1 MNLEDKDFE
10 KFIEQIQIE
19 GFLCLPAV
27 CTEKNYQLEFFER
40 KGSFRMQ
47 FADQKV
53 HLTEM
58 PYLELYSLYTW
69 CGRKFNTAL
78 LSKIFYSYA
87 KEYEKALITDQK
99 EQELF
104 AGILNEFPEQCIL
117 SVLLPLSVLEGRG
130 NDYPGRRLGNVMH
143 MYALLLEAESDI
155 RESWDCQKSV
165 IGETAPADDAR
176 RIVLVT
182 KQMMDK
188 WGIGEGELLNAGNKN
203 TISLF
208 PYDLKKIEVLSEED
222 IFIVSNTS
230 RFLGLGTLLCEEG
243 PLKELS
249 INIKS
254 DFWVLP
260 LSVHEAAV
268 FSVEG
273 MIAERQ
279 LEDIAEMVSP
289 FGKQIWRYNS
299 KLNRIAFTKEER
311 ASQELLLKPGLLDAA
326 EGRMMNGTNR

>member
-1 MNLEDKDFE
+1 MNLEDEDF
-10 KFIEQIQIE
+10 KNFIEQIQIE

-27 CTEKNYQLEFFER
+27 CTEKNYKLEFFER

-78 LSKIFYSYA
+78 LSKIFYSYV

-104 AGILNEFPEQCIL
+104 AGILNEFPEQCII
-117 SVLLPLSVLEGRG
+117 SVLLPLSVIEGRG
-130 NDYPGRRLGNVMH
+130 NDYPGRRLGNAMH
-143 MYALLLEAESDI
+143 MYALLLEADDE
-155 RESWDCQKSV
+155 RCESWNCQKATVDEAS
-165 IGETAPADDAR
+165 PADDLR

-182 KQMMDK
+182 KQMMDR
-188 WGIGEGELLNAGNKN
+188 WGISEGELLCAGNKN

-208 PYDLKKIEVLSEED
+208 PYDLKKIGVLSEED
-222 IFIVSNTS
+222 IFIISNTS

-254 DFWVLP
+254 DFWILP

-273 MIAERQ
+273 MITERQ
-279 LEDIAEMVSP
+279 LEDIAGIISP

>member
-1 MNLEDKDFE
+1 MNLEDEDLK

-19 GFLCLPAV
+19 GFLCLPAI
-27 CTEKNYQLEFFER
+27 CTEKNYSLEFCEV
-40 KGSFRMQ
+40 KGSFRLQ
-47 FADQKV
+47 FADQKL

-58 PYLELYSLYTW
+58 PYLDLYSLYTW
-69 CGRKFNTAL
+69 CGRKFNTAR
-78 LSKIFYSYA
+78 LSRIFCSYA
-87 KEYEKALITDQK
+87 KEYEKALITEQK
-99 EQELF
+99 EQDLF
-104 AGILNEFPEQCIL
+104 AGILNDFPEKCIL
-117 SVLLPLSVLEGRG
+117 SVLLPLSAIEGRE
-130 NDYPGRRLGNVMH
+130 NNYPGNRCGNAVH
-143 MYALLLEAESDI
+143 MYALLLEADDE
-155 RESWDCQKSV
+155 RCESWNCQKAAVDEAS
-165 IGETAPADDAR
+165 PADDLR

-182 KQMMDK
+182 KQMMDR
-188 WGIGEGELLNAGNKN
+188 WGISEGELLCAGNKN

-222 IFIVSNTS
+222 IFIISNTS

-243 PLKELS
+243 PLKELC

-268 FSVEG
+268 FSVKG
-273 MIAERQ
+273 MITERQ
-279 LEDIAEMVSP
+279 LEDIAEIISP

-311 ASQELLLKPGLLDAA
+311 VSQELLLKPGLLDAA